1 MATGTGVAVNG
12 GGGGDEREDGTE
24 EMASRCLTG
33 EEGWEGE
40 EGEERK
46 GSELGGNKVSLIPSL
61 FFRQPSFLMEIVL
74 MEERISLQFFP
85 LFSFF
90 SLFSFLP
97 FFFFFIFIITGYQSP
112 SLRVYRYTR
121 EWKENWLEAS
131 SVAS

>member
-1 MATGTGVAVNG
+1 
-12 GGGGDEREDGTE
+12 
-24 EMASRCLTG
+24 
-33 EEGWEGE
+33 
-40 EGEERK
+40 
-46 GSELGGNKVSLIPSL
+46 
-61 FFRQPSFLMEIVL
+61 

-131 SVAS
+131 SVASRGKETFSMLVNESVVKQP

>member
-1 MATGTGVAVNG
+1 MATGTGVAVN

-61 FFRQPSFLMEIVL
+61 FFRQPSFLMEIVRRRGFL
-74 MEERISLQFFP
+74 CNFF
-85 LFSFF
+85 LFSLS
-90 SLFSFLP
+90 SLFFSFLP
-97 FFFFFIFIITGYQSP
+97 FFFFFYLYYYRLPISFASGI
-112 SLRVYRYTR
+112 SLHKRMEGELVGG
-121 EWKENWLEAS
+121 E
-131 SVAS
+131 

>member
-1 MATGTGVAVNG
+1 MAG
-12 GGGGDEREDGTE
+12 
-24 EMASRCLTG
+24 RCLTG

-97 FFFFFIFIITGYQSP
+97 FFFFFYLYYYRLPISFASGI
-112 SLRVYRYTR
+112 SLHKRMEGELVGG
-121 EWKENWLEAS
+121 E
-131 SVAS
+131 

>member
-1 MATGTGVAVNG
+1 MATGTGVAVNGG

-24 EMASRCLTG
+24 EMAGRCLTG

-90 SLFSFLP
+90 SLFFLPSFLL
-97 FFFFFIFIITGYQSP
+97 FFLSLLLPATNLLRFGYIVTQENGRRIGWR
-112 SLRVYRYTR
+112 RV
-121 EWKENWLEAS
+121 
-131 SVAS
+131 V

>member
-1 MATGTGVAVNG
+1 MAG
-12 GGGGDEREDGTE
+12 
-24 EMASRCLTG
+24 RCLTG

-61 FFRQPSFLMEIVL
+61 FFRQPSFLMEIVRRRGFL
-74 MEERISLQFFP
+74 CNFFLFSLSSLFFP
-85 LFSFF
+85 
-90 SLFSFLP
+90 SFLSS
-97 FFFFFIFIITGYQSP
+97 FFFIFIITGYQSP

>member
-1 MATGTGVAVNG
+1 MAG
-12 GGGGDEREDGTE
+12 
-24 EMASRCLTG
+24 RCLTG

-90 SLFSFLP
+90 SLFFLPSFLL
-97 FFFFFIFIITGYQSP
+97 FFLSLLLPATNLLRFGYIVTQENGRRIGWR
-112 SLRVYRYTR
+112 RV
-121 EWKENWLEAS
+121 
-131 SVAS
+131 V

>member
-24 EMASRCLTG
+24 EMAGRCLTG

-61 FFRQPSFLMEIVL
+61 FFRQPSFLMEIVRRRGFL
-74 MEERISLQFFP
+74 CNFFLFSLSSLFFP
-85 LFSFF
+85 SFLSSFF
-90 SLFSFLP
+90 LSLLLP
-97 FFFFFIFIITGYQSP
+97 ATNLLRFGYIVTQENGRRIGWR
-112 SLRVYRYTR
+112 RV
-121 EWKENWLEAS
+121 
-131 SVAS
+131 V

>member
-24 EMASRCLTG
+24 EMAGRCLTG

-61 FFRQPSFLMEIVL
+61 FFRQPSFLMEIVRRRGFL
-74 MEERISLQFFP
+74 CNFF
-85 LFSFF
+85 LFSLS
-90 SLFSFLP
+90 SLFFSFLP
-97 FFFFFIFIITGYQSP
+97 FFFFFYLYYYRLPISFASGI
-112 SLRVYRYTR
+112 SLHKRMEGELVGG
-121 EWKENWLEAS
+121 E
-131 SVAS
+131 

>member
-1 MATGTGVAVNG
+1 MATGTGVAVN

-24 EMASRCLTG
+24 EMAGRCLTG

-90 SLFSFLP
+90 SLFFLPSFLL
-97 FFFFFIFIITGYQSP
+97 FFLSLLLPATNLLRFGYIVTQENGRRIGWR
-112 SLRVYRYTR
+112 RV
-121 EWKENWLEAS
+121 
-131 SVAS
+131 V